1 MIKSLGDIW
10 LRWDESQMEKL
21 QKEHNRMRELCKE
34 AADVIAELQAENSSL
49 RANRSL
55 LKSEVDQLRE
65 ELNHLTKSQPQELK
79 PSVGFQYTTKTIN
92 VTENKFGIF
101 SEGTKEINILQQWFS
116 VDGTRENSDGE
127 WRDVPISGSLY

>member
-127 WRDVPISGSLY
+127 WRDVPMSGSLY